1 MVKIS
6 FSAHPMLLGF
16 EQIDRLVEK
25 AIKAGSDSYPPYN
38 IEKENEERYK
48 ISLAVAGFVNKD
60 LSVSVEEN
68 QLIIIGHQKDLA
80 LEKVFVHRGISNRQ
94 FQKTF
99 IMADGVEVESA
110 ELVSGLLNIYL
121 IRKRLQQLKRNIEI
135 LEK

>member
-38 IEKENEERYK
+38 IEKENEEQYK
-48 ISLAVAGFVNKD
+48 ISLAVAGFINKD

-68 QLIIIGHQKDLA
+68 HLIIIGHQKDLA

>member
-1 MVKIS
+1 
-6 FSAHPMLLGF
+6 MLLGF

-38 IEKENEERYK
+38 IEKENEEQYK